1 MNTANL
7 ADLAYN
13 PDAMHHSSNSS
24 IGAKYDNLKGGKK
37 SRKYKKRRTRK
48 GGGKGKE
55 KRKRTEDEED
65 DIVFGEELSH
75 DKVLKRARDDA
86 WKEGRGIDLTGPDE
100 VAGPAAAPA
109 FAPAAAPAAPA
120 APAFAPAFA
129 AAPAFAPAAAPAF
142 APAFAVKVEP
152 APAPR
157 NPALAQALTV
167 RGIHHTGLMTD
178 TEYKEL
184 EDMLPELG
192 EFNRGHRVDQ
202 LSDAQES
209 GLHPR
214 SVRTGLGDEIARTN
228 RQSECTNALL
238 CTLALTYILLG
249 ANRAIQPFAAQ
260 NMDRSSSTAQK
271 KAASGWGFRESK
283 GRLVNEAQEQW
294 NIVAAG
300 DCQLDNEAASALP
313 AGIGHDTV
321 ATATR
326 SLPLAGDILCVHR
339 LAQASHRLAEVARK
353 PVPKAGLPGLS
364 LRAWQTIADRAA
376 TIITSNMTLLE
387 RVLPRRRTLLQSC
400 ARKVHAGID
409 WATGR
414 EGGRRGTRRRGT
426 RRKGT
431 RRRGTRRKGTRR
443 RGTRR
448 RGTRRRTKKRP
459 SIVLAAMKEIIQD
472 YNKY

>member
-1 MNTANL
+1 MVKNQGNL
-7 ADLAYN
+7 GRDEQ
-13 PDAMHHSSNSS
+13 
-24 IGAKYDNLKGGKK
+24 
-37 SRKYKKRRTRK
+37 KRDEQKRDERGRG
-48 GGGKGKE
+48 GGGKGK
-55 KRKRTEDEED
+55 RKRTVDDDKD
-65 DIVFGEELSH
+65 DIVFGEERTH
-75 DKVLKRARDDA
+75 DEVLKRARDDA

-109 FAPAAAPAAPA
+109 FAAAPAPAFAAAPAPAFAA
-120 APAFAPAFA
+120 APAPAFAAAPAPAFAAAPAPAFAAAPAPAFA
-129 AAPAFAPAAAPAF
+129 AAPAFA
-142 APAFAVKVEP
+142 VKVE
-152 APAPR
+152 PAPR

-184 EDMLPELG
+184 EDMLPELE
-192 EFNRGHRVDQ
+192 EFNRWHRVDQ

-249 ANRAIQPFAAQ
+249 ANRAILPFAAQ
-260 NMDRSSSTAQK
+260 NMDRSGSTAQK
-271 KAASGWGFRESK
+271 KAASGWGFHESK

-300 DCQLDNEAASALP
+300 DCRLDNEAASALP
-313 AGIGHDTV
+313 VGIGHDAV

-339 LAQASHRLAEVARK
+339 LAQASHRLMEVASK
-353 PVPKAGLPGLS
+353 PVPMVGLPGRLS
-364 LRAWQTIADRAA
+364 LREWQAIGWTAGD
-376 TIITSNMTLLE
+376 IITSNMTLLE

-400 ARKVHAGID
+400 AGKVHAGID

-414 EGGRRGTRRRGT
+414 KGGRRATRRRRVT
-426 RRKGT
+426 K
-431 RRRGTRRKGTRR
+431 
-443 RGTRR
+443 
-448 RGTRRRTKKRP
+448 RRTKKRP
-459 SIVLAAMKEIIQD
+459 SIVLGALKEIIQD
-472 YNKY
+472 YNLNHNI